1 MRNRFEE
8 QLERLNVELIRMGT
22 LCEDAI
28 SYASRTLM
36 GEKDLQEQVLKIERE
51 IDQKERD
58 IESLCMRL
66 LLQQQ
71 PVASDLRV
79 VSSALRMISDM
90 ERIGDQTA
98 DIAEICGFMKDQ
110 EFQSRGHIRGMAEA
124 ASRMV
129 TMSVDSVVKKDR
141 RLAQEVIRY
150 DDVVDELF
158 GQVKKELIELLG
170 QRDSAGVLPAEWDAD
185 RGEFC
190 IDMLMIAKYF
200 ERIGDHAVNIAEWVV
215 FSMTGVH
222 KGENL

>member
-8 QLERLNVELIRMGT
+8 QLGMLNVEMIRMGA

-36 GEKDLQEQVLKIERE
+36 GELNMQEQVYKTERE

-71 PVASDLRV
+71 PVAKDLRV

-90 ERIGDQTA
+90 ERIGDQTS
-98 DIAEICGFMKDQ
+98 DIAEICGFLNDLLKGQDLESQ
-110 EFQSRGHIRGMAEA
+110 VHIRGMAEA
-124 ASRMV
+124 ASKMV
-129 TMSVDSVVKKDR
+129 TMSVDSFVKKDLD
-141 RLAQEVIRY
+141 LAQNVIRY
-150 DDVVDELF
+150 DDVVDDLF
-158 GQVKKELIELLG
+158 NKVKGELIELLG
-170 QRDSAGVLPAEWDAD
+170 RGD
-185 RGEFC
+185 RSTDESEFC

-200 ERIGDHAVNIAEWVV
+200 ERIGDHATNIAEWVE
-215 FSMTGVH
+215 FSITGSH
-222 KGENL
+222 AE